1 MQGFKQEKMTIETII
16 IRGDLLKKEKFLICY
31 DEESAKKLSSNYKLI
46 NKNGNVYVFENNPVD
61 LKFDF
66 SGIDKTKFTYTNTL
80 FF

>member
-1 MQGFKQEKMTIETII
+1 M
-16 IRGDLLKKEKFLICY
+16 KKEKFLICY
-31 DEESAKKLSSNYKLI
+31 DEESAEKLSCNYKLI
-46 NKNGNVYVFENNPVD
+46 NKNGNVYVFENSPVD